1 MASSTNAP
9 NATNVSASALE
20 IDEYA
25 LLQEWSKRKITV
37 YDFQECHTRYERYLR
52 NISIWEDGAGNN
64 YEYLRDKIAMWVAMP
79 LWMEEQKIK
88 RIKDIDRD
96 LLTMVSMSLI
106 NEFTISDD

>member
-1 MASSTNAP
+1 MASSTNA
-9 NATNVSASALE
+9 NVSASALE

-52 NISIWEDGAGNN
+52 NISVWEDGAGNN

-88 RIKDIDRD
+88 RIKEIDRD
-96 LLTMVSMSLI
+96 LLTMVSLSMI

>member
-1 MASSTNAP
+1 MASSTT
-9 NATNVSASALE
+9 ATSASASANAALE

>member
-1 MASSTNAP
+1 MASSPT
-9 NATNVSASALE
+9 ATSASASASALE

-52 NISIWEDGAGNN
+52 NISVWEDGAGNN

-96 LLTMVSMSLI
+96 LLTMVSLSLI